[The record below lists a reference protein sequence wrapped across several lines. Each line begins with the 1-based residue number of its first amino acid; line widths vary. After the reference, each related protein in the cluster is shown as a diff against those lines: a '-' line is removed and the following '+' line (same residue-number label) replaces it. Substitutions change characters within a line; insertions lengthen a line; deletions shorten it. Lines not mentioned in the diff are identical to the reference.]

1 MTGRDR
7 LVWNT
12 AVSWASQI
20 TVIMAG
26 FIMPRLMDEKLGQTT
41 LGIWDFAWT
50 FVNYF
55 NLMNLGIGSSVN
67 RFVAKYRTERNH
79 DALNVAVSTVTA
91 IQFGIT
97 LLVVLMVLIV
107 YEFIGIYYTQKLGPS
122 LATAQYVVVLL
133 GLSVA
138 VEMLVHSARGVITGH
153 HRWDIHNG
161 LYAAS
166 SFLSLLLMA
175 TALLMGGGLV
185 SVSIAYLAS
194 ITLTEVARVALALWV
209 APEIRVW
216 PKYVSWEQAKH
227 LFAFGIK
234 SLLLSFP
241 QVILVQS
248 VNLVT
253 VAMLGPASLAVFAR
267 PFALIRQLYTLV
279 FKFTMMLTPTVGS
292 LQAMKNQDDV
302 HAFFKS
308 TLRFN
313 FAVAIPA
320 IAVFALL
327 GDLVVEVWMGKAY
340 QNWLLM
346 AILAIGHLMAIGQD
360 GIIRIMQGLDMH
372 GRVALYLIMTVVV
385 CTGIVFAILF
395 AQGGQWS
402 LIHSALLLT
411 IPMTVSFGI
420 VVPVYS
426 CIAIGISLFD
436 YIRYA
441 LLMPL
446 IYNLPFIVAL
456 AVTRLLYERGQYE
469 LAIAVFVVG
478 GMTELAAYA
487 RYLLPDSF
495 KRRLPFLSS

>member
-1 MTGRDR
+1 MQG
-7 LVWNT
+7 LQ
-12 AVSWASQI
+12 AAH
-20 TVIMAG
+20 G
-26 FIMPRLMDEKLGQTT
+26 
-41 LGIWDFAWT
+41 
-50 FVNYF
+50 
-55 NLMNLGIGSSVN
+55 
-67 RFVAKYRTERNH
+67 
-79 DALNVAVSTVTA
+79 A
-91 IQFGIT
+91 I
-97 LLVVLMVLIV
+97 VLMVLIV

-327 GDLVVEVWMGKAY
+327 GDLV
-340 QNWLLM
+340 
-346 AILAIGHLMAIGQD
+346 
-360 GIIRIMQGLDMH
+360 
-372 GRVALYLIMTVVV
+372 T
-385 CTGIVFAILF
+385 
-395 AQGGQWS
+395 
-402 LIHSALLLT
+402 
-411 IPMTVSFGI
+411 P
-420 VVPVYS
+420 
-426 CIAIGISLFD
+426 
-436 YIRYA
+436 
-441 LLMPL
+441 
-446 IYNLPFIVAL
+446 
-456 AVTRLLYERGQYE
+456 
-469 LAIAVFVVG
+469 
-478 GMTELAAYA
+478 
-487 RYLLPDSF
+487 
-495 KRRLPFLSS
+495 RRK